1 MSDMCAGV
9 TVTQRERS
17 LIDPRVLSQVVIEGE
32 REKTKQRSNQAD
44 KLPEKSERD
53 IKKPTA

>member
-17 LIDPRVLSQVVIEGE
+17 QIDPRVLSQVVIEGE
-32 REKTKQRSNQAD
+32 REKEKQRSNQAD
-44 KLPEKSERD
+44 KLAEKSERD